1 MTDFAVRVRD
11 ALAAKGLTMRAAA
24 RALNYDPAYLC
35 RVLNGKQQPSADM
48 ARALD
53 ELLEADGALSEL
65 AATLTPDDRARL
77 AHSIARP
84 SRLDAE
90 TVVALADVLAAQ
102 RRLDDA
108 LPAIAMLPA
117 TATQWETV
125 ERLAGDARGPH
136 AEALHRVAAEWVQ
149 FIGWLYAETRND
161 AEAVRW
167 LTEAEG
173 RADDLNDGVLA
184 AQAANFRGYLARQQ
198 GRPRAIVRW
207 FLTAYHTP
215 GAAPLQRVGDAVQA
229 AHGYAMLGERD
240 DARRLLDEAAM
251 LADSVGDDLP
261 PGTAYWLTPTFSRMG
276 IGLAHLALGDHADAA
291 ANLRA
296 GLSGLPEDQ
305 RAAEWA
311 VEYRRALEEAEIAA

>member
-1 MTDFAVRVRD
+1 MTDFAARVRG

-65 AATLTPDDRARL
+65 ASTLTSDDRARL
-77 AHSIARP
+77 AYSIARP
-84 SRLDAE
+84 SRLDVK
-90 TVVALADVLAAQ
+90 TVVALGDVLAAQ

-117 TATQWETV
+117 TAAQWESV
-125 ERLAGDARGPH
+125 ERLARDARGPH

-149 FIGWLYAETRND
+149 FIGWLHAEARND
-161 AEAVRW
+161 PEAVRW
-167 LTEAEG
+167 LTEAED

-184 AQAANFRGYLARQQ
+184 AQAANFKGYLARQQ

-229 AHGYAMLGERD
+229 AHGFAMLGERD
-240 DARRLLDEAAM
+240 DARRLLDKAAT
-251 LADSVGDDLP
+251 LADSVGGDLP

-276 IGLAHLALGDHADAA
+276 IGLARLALGDHADAA
-291 ANLRA
+291 ANLRT

-311 VEYRRALEEAEIAA
+311 AEYRRALEEAEAAV